1 MQDQTDTPS
10 PLELADLPQ
19 APDRTGITAIEVIA
33 LALSIVWLLAILFL
47 FFGLNLGETLA
58 QTGGNGLTLVMI
70 LLAVFLPIALIW
82 VAASV
87 ARTARVMRDEAN
99 RLQGAITAM
108 RATVVA
114 QNTAAGMGMKPEMEK
129 KIDEIAQVAKH
140 TETALVTFA
149 SRRGVD
155 LQTPERKSALP
166 NAQRPSERAPDPQT
180 SLALGVPSEDLREP
194 ISVSEFI
201 RAANFPE
208 TAEDKEGFR
217 ALRLALED
225 REMGALIRSA
235 QDVLTLLS
243 EDGIY
248 MDDLNPDRARPEV
261 WRRFA
266 QGERGRTV
274 SALGGIRDR
283 SCLALTAARM
293 KTDPVFR
300 DSAHHFLRHFDKTFA
315 AFAEHASDAE
325 IAKLAETR
333 SARAFMLLG
342 RVTRTFE

>member
-1 MQDQTDTPS
+1 MQNKYDPS
-10 PLELADLPQ
+10 AELDLASMSSAEGKP
-19 APDRTGITAIEVIA
+19 AVTVIEIIA
-33 LALSIVWLLAILFL
+33 LGLSLLWLVALLVL
-47 FFGLNLGETLA
+47 FFALDLGETIA
-58 QTGGNGLTLVMI
+58 QSGVGGLGLIMI
-70 LLAVFLPIALIW
+70 LLAVFLPIAFIW

-87 ARTARVMRDEAN
+87 ARTARVMRDEAD
-99 RLQGAITAM
+99 RLQGAI
-108 RATVVA
+108 VA
-114 QNTAAGMGMKPEMEK
+114 IRETIVHQNRDASQGVKPEVEK

-140 TETALVTFA
+140 TETALVSFA
-149 SRRGVD
+149 SRRGMET
-155 LQTPERKSALP
+155 LQSDRKAAMPKPVSADGL
-166 NAQRPSERAPDPQT
+166 ADDQK
-180 SLALGVPSEDLREP
+180 SLALGVPVEDLREP
-194 ISVSEFI
+194 ISVTEFI

-208 TAEDKEGFR
+208 TTEDKEGFR

-225 REMGALIRSA
+225 RNVGPMIRSA

-248 MDDLNPDRARPEV
+248 TDDLRPDRAKPEV

-266 QGERGRTV
+266 DGERGRAV

-293 KTDPVFR
+293 KNDPIFR
-300 DSAHHFLRHFDKTFA
+300 DSAHHFLRHFDRTFS
-315 AFAEHASDAE
+315 AFAEQATDEE
-325 IAKLAETR
+325 ISKLAETR

>member
-1 MQDQTDTPS
+1 MQDKYDPS
-10 PLELADLPQ
+10 ADLDLASVSSPKDK
-19 APDRTGITAIEVIA
+19 PAISIIEMIA
-33 LALSIVWLLAILFL
+33 LGLSLLWLAALLFL
-47 FFGLNLGETLA
+47 FFALDLGETLA
-58 QTGGNGLTLVMI
+58 QSGAGGLGLIMV
-70 LLAVFLPIALIW
+70 LLAVFLPIAFIW

-87 ARTARVMRDEAN
+87 ARTARVMRDEAD
-99 RLQGAITAM
+99 RLQGAI
-108 RATVVA
+108 VA
-114 QNTAAGMGMKPEMEK
+114 IRETIVHQNWNASQGVKPEVEK
-129 KIDEIAQVAKH
+129 KLDEIAQVAKH
-140 TETALVTFA
+140 TETALVSFA

-155 LQTPERKSALP
+155 LPRSDRKAAMPTPDFGDPRTTDQT
-166 NAQRPSERAPDPQT
+166 T
-180 SLALGVPSEDLREP
+180 LALGVPAEDLREP

-208 TAEDKEGFR
+208 TTEDKEGFR

-225 REMGALIRSA
+225 RSVGPMIRSA

-248 MDDLNPDRARPEV
+248 TDDLRPDRAKPEV

-266 QGERGRTV
+266 AGERGRAV

-293 KTDPVFR
+293 KSDPIFR
-300 DSAHHFLRHFDKTFA
+300 DTAHHFLRHFDKTFT
-315 AFAEHASDAE
+315 AFAEQASDE
-325 IAKLAETR
+325 DISKLADTR

-342 RVTRTFE
+342 RVTGTFE

>member
-1 MQDQTDTPS
+1 MQDQNDPS
-10 PLELADLPQ
+10 PRPDLASAVPRESK
-19 APDRTGITAIEVIA
+19 PTITPIEIIA
-33 LALSIVWLLAILFL
+33 LGLSLLWLVAILFL
-47 FFGLNLGETLA
+47 FFALDLGETLSE
-58 QTGGNGLTLVMI
+58 TGSTGLGLIMI

-87 ARTARVMRDEAN
+87 ARTARVMRDEAD
-99 RLQGAITAM
+99 RLQGAIAAM
-108 RATVVA
+108 RQTVVE
-114 QNTAAGMGMKPEMEK
+114 QNRAASMGVRPEVEK

-140 TETALVTFA
+140 TETALVSFA
-149 SRRGVD
+149 SRRGME
-155 LQTPERKSALP
+155 LQGSDRKAALP
-166 NAQRPSERAPDPQT
+166 AQQRPSSPQT
-180 SLALGVPSEDLREP
+180 EGQTTLALGVPSEDMREP

-208 TAEDKEGFR
+208 TTEDKEGFR

-225 REMGALIRSA
+225 RNVGPMIRSA
-235 QDVLTLLS
+235 QDILTLLS

-248 MDDLNPDRARPEV
+248 MDDLRPDRAKPEV

-266 QGERGRTV
+266 EGERGRAV

-293 KTDPVFR
+293 KSDPIFR
-300 DSAHHFLRHFDKTFA
+300 DTAHHFLRHFDKTFS
-315 AFAEHASDAE
+315 AFTEQATDAE

>member
-1 MQDQTDTPS
+1 MQDNFDPANRLDLAALSVPKGKQT
-10 PLELADLPQ
+10 
-19 APDRTGITAIEVIA
+19 ITVIEVIA
-33 LALSIVWLLAILFL
+33 LGLSLLWLVALLTL
-47 FFGLNLGETLA
+47 FFILDLGEALADSGAGTL
-58 QTGGNGLTLVMI
+58 GLIMV
-70 LLAVFLPIALIW
+70 LLAVFLPIAFIW

-87 ARTARVMRDEAN
+87 ARTAQVMRDEAD
-99 RLQGAITAM
+99 RLQGAI
-108 RATVVA
+108 VA
-114 QNTAAGMGMKPEMEK
+114 IRETIVQQNRDASLGVKPEMEK
-129 KIDEIAQVAKH
+129 KLDEIAQVAKH
-140 TETALVTFA
+140 TETALVSFA
-149 SRRGVD
+149 SRRGVE
-155 LQTPERKSALP
+155 LHGSERKAALP
-166 NAQRPSERAPDPQT
+166 RPEKTTPHLEDQKT
-180 SLALGVPSEDLREP
+180 LALGVPSEDLREP

-208 TAEDKEGFR
+208 TTEDKEGFR

-225 REMGALIRSA
+225 RNVGPMIRSA
-235 QDVLTLLS
+235 QDILTLLS

-248 MDDLNPDRARPEV
+248 TDDLRPDRAKPEV

-266 QGERGRTV
+266 EGERGRAV

-293 KTDPVFR
+293 KSDPIFR
-300 DSAHHFLRHFDKTFA
+300 DTAHHFLRHFDKTFS
-315 AFAEHASDAE
+315 AFAEQATDEE

>member
-1 MQDQTDTPS
+1 MQDKYDPS
-10 PLELADLPQ
+10 AELDLASLSSPKDK
-19 APDRTGITAIEVIA
+19 PTITVIEVIA
-33 LALSIVWLLAILFL
+33 LSLSLLWLVALIFL
-47 FFGLNLGETLA
+47 FFALDLGDTLA
-58 QTGGNGLTLVMI
+58 QSGAGGLGVIMI
-70 LLAVFLPIALIW
+70 LLAVFLPIAFIW

-87 ARTARVMRDEAN
+87 ARTARVMRDEAD
-99 RLQGAITAM
+99 RLQGAIVAM
-108 RATVVA
+108 RETIVH
-114 QNTAAGMGMKPEMEK
+114 QNRNVSQGVKPEVEK

-140 TETALVTFA
+140 TETALVSFA
-149 SRRGVD
+149 SRRGMDTVQSD
-155 LQTPERKSALP
+155 RKSAMPTPTLS
-166 NAQRPSERAPDPQT
+166 NARTDDQKT
-180 SLALGVPSEDLREP
+180 LALGIPAEDLREP

-208 TAEDKEGFR
+208 TTEDREGFR

-225 REMGALIRSA
+225 RNVGPMIRSA

-248 MDDLNPDRARPEV
+248 TDDLRPDRAKPEV

-266 QGERGRTV
+266 DGERGRAV

-293 KTDPVFR
+293 KSDPIFR
-300 DSAHHFLRHFDKTFA
+300 DTAHHFLRHFDKTFS
-315 AFAEHASDAE
+315 AFAEQATDEE
-325 IAKLAETR
+325 ISKLAETR